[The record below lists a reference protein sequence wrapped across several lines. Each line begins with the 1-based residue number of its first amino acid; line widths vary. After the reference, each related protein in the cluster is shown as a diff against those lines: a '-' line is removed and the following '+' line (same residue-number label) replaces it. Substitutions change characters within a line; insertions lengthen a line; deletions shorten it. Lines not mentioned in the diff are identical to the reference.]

1 MGMAK
6 KDYTWYWAWEM
17 SHNTLVTVLGT
28 KYFQGCSCVLGIG
41 AQVACVLEED
51 AHNQKNADVLFHLR
65 ESGCLYTMACL
76 SDF

>member
-51 AHNQKNADVLFHLR
+51 AHNHIV
-65 ESGCLYTMACL
+65 SGNTWKKTQMSC
-76 SDF
+76 FI